1 MALPLIY
8 KAPKC
13 MSCIRHMTLR
23 FGDVFHFPAGQQVRG
38 KKKLASEKVSTVK
51 VHLLQNIPGYGRR
64 GAVIPV
70 TSGVMRNIWYP
81 KQMAEYLTLA
91 KVQELGVKK
100 DTIAE
105 RDSTF
110 QTNAMRKLEKKQER
124 EKQDAPDEGLLP
136 RVVEAKPME
145 PMEPMAQF
153 ELDLLTPGQAT
164 SILDCLLPETLDFY
178 RSPIALPTP
187 KRMSPSIPATST
199 ISPAAAAAA
208 EAEAKRSGG
217 GKPDRR
223 GIYGSV
229 STSDIAANL
238 KDILAEDVEGE
249 RVVLSHED
257 ISFVEET
264 EDKDRVKHLGVFDIE
279 IKLEGAPDVVRR
291 SIRINAQ
298 D

>member
-1 MALPLIY
+1 MASPLISR
-8 KAPKC
+8 APQC
-13 MSCIRHMTLR
+13 TSCIRRITSS
-23 FGDVFHFPAGQQVRG
+23 FGDALYFPAGQQVRG
-38 KKKLASEKVSTVK
+38 KKKLASEKVATVK

-81 KQMAEYLTLA
+81 KKMAEYLTIA
-91 KVQELGVKK
+91 KLQELGVKK
-100 DTIAE
+100 DAILE

-110 QTNAMRKLEKKQER
+110 QTNAARKLEKNTEKQRQER
-124 EKQDAPDEGLLP
+124 PEEPLVRMADAQPT
-136 RVVEAKPME
+136 E
-145 PMEPMAQF
+145 PVPQF
-153 ELDLLTPGQAT
+153 ELDMLSPQQAT
-164 SILDCLLPETLDFY
+164 DILDSLLPPSLDFY

-187 KRMSPSIPATST
+187 KRLSPSIPSSSA
-199 ISPAAAAAA
+199 ISAAAAS
-208 EAEAKRSGG
+208 AEAKQP

-229 STSDIAANL
+229 STSDIVANL
-238 KDILAEDVEGE
+238 KAILAEDEQGV

-264 EDKDRVKHLGVFDIE
+264 EEKDRVKHLGYFDIE
-279 IKLEGAPDVVRR
+279 IKLQGASDPVVRT
-291 SIRINAQ
+291 IQIIAQ

>member
-1 MALPLIY
+1 MASPLVSR
-8 KAPKC
+8 APQC
-13 MSCIRHMTLR
+13 MSCIRRMTSS

-38 KKKLASEKVSTVK
+38 KKKLASEKVATVK

-81 KQMAEYLTLA
+81 KKMAEYLTIA
-91 KVQELGVKK
+91 KLQELGVKK
-100 DTIAE
+100 DAMLE

-110 QTNAMRKLEKKQER
+110 QTNAVRKKEKQQEKQKQEQPEEPLVR
-124 EKQDAPDEGLLP
+124 MADAQPS
-136 RVVEAKPME
+136 E
-145 PMEPMAQF
+145 PIPQF
-153 ELDLLTPGQAT
+153 ELDLLSPEQAT
-164 SILDCLLPETLDFY
+164 NILNTVLPSTLDFY

-187 KRMSPSIPATST
+187 KRMSPSIPAS
-199 ISPAAAAAA
+199 SQVSAAAAAA
-208 EAEAKRSGG
+208 EANQP
-217 GKPDRR
+217 GKVGRR

-238 KDILAEDVEGE
+238 KAILAEDEEGV
-249 RVVLSHED
+249 RVVLSHEN

-279 IKLEGAPDVVRR
+279 IRLEGAQDSVTRT
-291 SIRINAQ
+291 IQIIAQ

>member
-1 MALPLIY
+1 MASPLVSR
-8 KAPKC
+8 APQC
-13 MSCIRHMTLR
+13 MSCIRRMTSS

-38 KKKLASEKVSTVK
+38 KKKLASDKISTVK

-81 KQMAEYLTLA
+81 KKMAEYLTLS
-91 KVQELGVKK
+91 KIQELGVKK
-100 DTIAE
+100 DSITE

-110 QTNAMRKLEKKQER
+110 QSRAVRKLEKKL
-124 EKQDAPDEGLLP
+124 EKEKLEEPEEEPLARMAELKP
-136 RVVEAKPME
+136 VEPI
-145 PMEPMAQF
+145 AQF
-153 ELDLLTPGQAT
+153 ELDLLSPEQAT
-164 SILDCLLPETLDFY
+164 SILENLLPASLDFY
-178 RSPIALPTP
+178 RSPIALPPTQ
-187 KRMSPSIPATST
+187 RLSPSIPASSA
-199 ISPAAAAAA
+199 ISAAAASAAAA
-208 EAEAKRSGG
+208 EASRSGA
-217 GKPDRR
+217 GKSTRR

-238 KDILAEDVEGE
+238 KAILAEDEEGV

-264 EDKDRVKHLGVFDIE
+264 EDKDRVKHLGIFDIE
-279 IKLEGAPDVVRR
+279 IRLEGSPDVVRR
-291 SIRINAQ
+291 TIQINAQ